1 MSDKK
6 HEQEK
11 KAKEQKSAENAESKE
26 QKAPLTEWQQRNLEF
41 LAQKKQEKEAKEQQ
55 KKEERLE
62 KLARYGK
69 VPKEEEEQEE
79 AAKQESDKD
88 KPKKKT
94 KKTKVKKVKEKKEL
108 TKRQKALIKA
118 LPVLIVSVLLIA
130 ISLFMI
136 SPYSKE
142 KTVTVKGS
150 AHTASE
156 TVIKEANIKSS
167 DYIFSLLLHPKRY
180 ETRLKAANPWVS
192 SAKLRYQFPNH
203 FTLTVKEYSVVGYV
217 QTDAG
222 YQPLLSSGETASVVA
237 VTDLPATYITIT
249 LTDKT
254 MLKEL
259 AKDLMALDK
268 TLRDSIETI
277 ALAGSSST
285 SDLLTLT
292 MRDGNTVRVPLSEM
306 TTKLP
311 YYSKIKDKL
320 TAPAIVDMEVGI
332 YTTTADI
339 EANNTATTA
348 EATAESSETTTE
360 NSEAAAETQQ
370 TESAESTTAENQE
383 DSTSQTETAQTT
395 EGQ

>member
-1 MSDKK
+1 M
-6 HEQEK
+6 
-11 KAKEQKSAENAESKE
+11 
-26 QKAPLTEWQQRNLEF
+26 
-41 LAQKKQEKEAKEQQ
+41 
-55 KKEERLE
+55 
-62 KLARYGK
+62 
-69 VPKEEEEQEE
+69 
-79 AAKQESDKD
+79 
-88 KPKKKT
+88 
-94 KKTKVKKVKEKKEL
+94 
-108 TKRQKALIKA
+108 
-118 LPVLIVSVLLIA
+118 
-130 ISLFMI
+130 
-136 SPYSKE
+136 
-142 KTVTVKGS
+142 
-150 AHTASE
+150 
-156 TVIKEANIKSS
+156 
-167 DYIFSLLLHPKRY
+167 
-180 ETRLKAANPWVS
+180 
-192 SAKLRYQFPNH
+192 
-203 FTLTVKEYSVVGYV
+203 VGYV

>member
-1 MSDKK
+1 M
-6 HEQEK
+6 
-11 KAKEQKSAENAESKE
+11 
-26 QKAPLTEWQQRNLEF
+26 
-41 LAQKKQEKEAKEQQ
+41 
-55 KKEERLE
+55 
-62 KLARYGK
+62 
-69 VPKEEEEQEE
+69 
-79 AAKQESDKD
+79 
-88 KPKKKT
+88 
-94 KKTKVKKVKEKKEL
+94 
-108 TKRQKALIKA
+108 
-118 LPVLIVSVLLIA
+118 
-130 ISLFMI
+130 
-136 SPYSKE
+136 
-142 KTVTVKGS
+142 
-150 AHTASE
+150 
-156 TVIKEANIKSS
+156 
-167 DYIFSLLLHPKRY
+167 
-180 ETRLKAANPWVS
+180 
-192 SAKLRYQFPNH
+192 
-203 FTLTVKEYSVVGYV
+203 VGYV

-237 VTDLPATYITIT
+237 ATDLPTTYITIT

-360 NSEAAAETQQ
+360 NSEAAETQQ

-383 DSTSQTETAQTT
+383 DTTSQTETAQTT

>member
-11 KAKEQKSAENAESKE
+11 KAKEQKSAENAEGKE

-41 LAQKKQEKEAKEQQ
+41 LAKKKQEKEAKEQQ

-69 VPKEEEEQEE
+69 VPKEKEQEE
-79 AAKQESDKD
+79 AAKQESDTD
-88 KPKKKT
+88 KPKKKA

-130 ISLFMI
+130 ISLFVI

-156 TVIKEANIKSS
+156 TVVKEANIKSS
-167 DYIFSLLLHPKRY
+167 DYIFSLLLHPKKY

-192 SAKLRYQFPNH
+192 SANLSYQFPNH

-237 VTDLPATYITIT
+237 ATDLPTTYITIT

-360 NSEAAAETQQ
+360 NSEAAETQQ

-383 DSTSQTETAQTT
+383 DTTSQTETAQTT